1 MSSGTPLH
9 PRTEILC
16 KSRAWRQWS
25 GFSVA
30 SSYSD
35 FAQPEYAAIRHAAA
49 LIDVSPLF
57 KYRVSGPDAELLTN
71 RVFTQD
77 TAKMKTGQIVYTP
90 WCDPDGSV
98 RQEGTVFRLS
108 DDAYQVCSVEP
119 TLGWMERNAVGLDV
133 SISDHSTDTAV
144 LALQGPTS
152 RDILVQV
159 ASAEVANLKFF
170 HWMDSSINGI
180 PVMISRTGYTG
191 DLGYEVWIRSADAVQ
206 VWDVLMEGG
215 RAHNITPCGLEAM
228 DIARVEAGFVLL
240 NVDYESSES
249 ALLPHHRMSPY
260 ELGFGWAVKLSKD
273 VNFVGRQALIEAKRN
288 NSAERKLIG
297 LMIDWPEL
305 EELYLSAGVMPDLP
319 LVPCRDPV
327 PIYNQSGKQIGR
339 ATTRVW
345 STMLKK
351 YLALATV
358 EAKYAA
364 KGSKLLMEQT
374 VDYERKTV
382 EAVVCKL
389 PFFRP
394 DRMRA

>member
-1 MSSGTPLH
+1 MSTGTALH

-16 KSRAWRQWS
+16 NSRAWRQWS

-30 SSYSD
+30 STYND

-57 KYRVSGPDAELLTN
+57 KYLVSGPDAERLTN

-77 TAKMKTGQIVYTP
+77 TAKMDVGQIVYTP
-90 WCDPDGSV
+90 WCDTDGSV
-98 RQEGTVFRLS
+98 RQEGTVFRMS
-108 DDAYQVCSVEP
+108 DNSYQVCSVEP
-119 TLGWMERNAVGLDV
+119 SMGWMLRNAVGLDV
-133 SISDHSTDTAV
+133 TISDHTTDTAV

-152 RDILVQV
+152 RDVLVNVVDGPV
-159 ASAEVANLKFF
+159 ADLKFF
-170 HWMDSSINGI
+170 QWMDTSIGGV

-191 DLGYEVWIRSADAVQ
+191 DLGYEVWIPAADAVT
-206 VWDVLMEGG
+206 VWDALMEGG
-215 RAHNITPCGLEAM
+215 RPHNITPCGLEAM

-240 NVDYESSES
+240 NVDYVSSES

-260 ELGFGWAVKLSKD
+260 ELGFGWAVKLKKD
-273 VNFVGRQALIEAKRN
+273 SNFVGRQALLQEHQN
-288 NSAERKLIG
+288 NTSTKKLIG
-297 LMIDWPEL
+297 LEIGWPEL

-319 LVPCRDPV
+319 LVPCREPV
-327 PIYNQSGKQIGR
+327 PIYNRAGDYIGR

-358 EAKYAA
+358 DAKYAA
-364 KGSKLLMEQT
+364 PGTSLLLEQT
-374 VDYERKTV
+374 VDFQRNSVVARVAKT
-382 EAVVCKL
+382 

-394 DRMRA
+394 ERMRA